1 MKSLPPLKS
10 LQVFLCAAQSGSF
23 KAAAE
28 QLFVSQAAVSQQIRL
43 LEQHVNCKL
52 FERESKHTRLSAK
65 GELLLPY
72 IEQAF
77 EQINSGIHA
86 LSFEPYA
93 NSLRIT
99 ALHSITSLLLIPKI
113 HDFQQQ
119 YPQLSIQF
127 SPNNRLDSFNDTDI
141 DIAIR
146 RGLGSYPGLE
156 SRKLIDD
163 AIMLVACPRLLPE
176 KNPEPASIL
185 DIPLLED
192 TSSDIEEA
200 VADFCLRYQ
209 VKRSRLNA
217 RLKTTDAVPIIQNV
231 LAGRGMAFVSKVLAA
246 EHIKNGNLVNVLDY
260 AYITPKTLYL
270 VAPAHHFHWQKIK
283 RFEAWLKALLQNHM
297 NMNTDEC

>member
-10 LQVFLCAAQSGSF
+10 LQVFLCAARNGSF

-28 QLFVSQAAVSQQIRL
+28 QLFVTQAAVSQQIRL
-43 LEQHVNCKL
+43 LEQHLNCKL
-52 FERESKHTRLSAK
+52 FEREAKHTRLSAK
-65 GELLLPY
+65 GALLLPY

-77 EQINSGIHA
+77 EQISSGIHA
-86 LSFEPYA
+86 LSFEPNA
-93 NSLRIT
+93 NNLRIS
-99 ALHSITSLLLIPKI
+99 ALHSTTSLLLIPKI
-113 HDFQQQ
+113 HDFQQHH
-119 YPQLSIQF
+119 PQLSIQF

-146 RGLGSYPGLE
+146 RGLGTYPGLE

-163 AIMLVACPRLLPE
+163 AIMLVACPRLLPAN
-176 KNPEPASIL
+176 KVDLASIL
-185 DIPLLED
+185 AIPLLED

-209 VKRSRLNA
+209 VKRDRLKA
-217 RLKTTDAVPIIQNV
+217 KLKTTDAVPIIQHV
-231 LAGRGMAFVSKVLAA
+231 LAGQGMAFVSKVLVA

-270 VAPAHHFHWQKIK
+270 VAPAHHFHWEKIK
-283 RFEAWLKALLQNHM
+283 RFEAWLKSLLERHITISN
-297 NMNTDEC
+297 DKC